1 MVSPSDRPQPQLLI
15 AIISRVLEGLWTAW
29 IAVTLTFFALRAA
42 IGDPVASLLSQ
53 GLATAEQARA
63 LRIALG
69 LDQPL
74 VVQYLQFLSGLF
86 RGDLGISLYT
96 NQPVEQIIFR
106 QLPATAALAVGGLL
120 AGILLGFVLGITAA
134 WQKVKFPGRIASMLA
149 GFTTSV
155 PVAFIGI
162 LALLLVGIFANQ
174 GLRGWGL
181 FGYSG
186 LLLPALVLGFTTA
199 GPIGKVIEAG
209 VRTNIHSPYFRAA
222 IARGYRRNLR
232 LLWHALKPALPPVVS
247 LSALEAAYLFSGTVV
262 TETVFSRPGLG
273 RLLLRSILEGDY
285 PIAQGLV
292 VLAALFYTVSHLSA
306 DILAMIL
313 DPRLRESA

>member
-1 MVSPSDRPQPQLLI
+1 MVSTSYRSQPRLLI
-15 AIISRVLEGLWTAW
+15 AIIGRVLQGLLTAW

-74 VVQYLQFLSGLF
+74 MVQYLRFLTGLF
-86 RGDLGISLYT
+86 QGDLGVSLYT
-96 NQPVEQIIFR
+96 SQPVEEIIFR
-106 QLPATAALAVGGLL
+106 QLPATAALAVGGLIS
-120 AGILLGFVLGITAA
+120 GILLGFILGITAA
-134 WQKVKFPGRIASMLA
+134 WKKGSISGRFASMLT

-155 PVAFIGI
+155 PVAFVGI
-162 LALLLVGIFANQ
+162 LTLLVVGLFANL
-174 GLRGWGL
+174 GLRAGPL

-186 LLLPALVLGFTTA
+186 FLLPALVLGFTTS

-209 VRTNIHSPYFRAA
+209 VSENIQSPYFRAA
-222 IARGYRRNLR
+222 IARGYKKNLR
-232 LLWHALKPALPPVVS
+232 LLWHALRPALPPVVS

-273 RLLLRSILEGDY
+273 RLLLRSILEGDF

-292 VLAALFYTVSHLSA
+292 VLAALFYTVSHVSA
-306 DILAMIL
+306 DILAIVL
-313 DPRLRESA
+313 DPRLREPS